1 MKLLS
6 IGNSFSQDAQEW
18 LHQIAVA
25 NGVELETTN
34 LMIGGCSLETHW
46 NHMTDGESAY
56 YLEKNGKNCDR
67 TVTLPEGLVLDEW
80 DVVTVQQVSHHSGQ
94 PQTYIPYLTELVAFV
109 REKCPKAK
117 IYFHQTWAYEID
129 SDHGGFLNYNR
140 DQQEMYRRIGDCT
153 EMACRLIGATVLPS
167 GPVVQYLRENTA
179 EFDYKNGGLSLNRDG
194 FHLSWDYGR
203 YALAATWY
211 RSITGQKPQGVPFP
225 LDGCPSPDPALLQ
238 LICNTVNEQ
247 LI

>member
-46 NHMTDGESAY
+46 NHVLDKECAY
-56 YLEKNGKNCDR
+56 YLEQNGKNMNR
-67 TVTLPEGLVLDEW
+67 MVTLEEGLALDDW
-80 DVVTVQQVSHHSGQ
+80 DVITVQQVSHYSGQ
-94 PQTYIPYLTELVAFV
+94 PQTYIPYLTDLVAYV
-109 REKCPKAK
+109 KEKCPAAK

-129 SDHGGFLNYNR
+129 SDHGGFLNYNS
-140 DQQEMYRRIGDCT
+140 DQQEMYRRICDCT
-153 EMACRLIGATVLPS
+153 EMACRLINATVLPS
-167 GPVVQYLRENTA
+167 GPVVQYLRENA
-179 EFDYKNGGLSLNRDG
+179 PAFDYKNGGLSLNRDG

-203 YALAATWY
+203 YAAAATWY
-211 RSITGQKPQGVPFP
+211 AVLTGRIP
-225 LDGCPSPDPALLQ
+225 
-238 LICNTVNEQ
+238 TVNAFPEWDAA
-247 LI
+247 LIDTIHAAVQAVVGE

>member
-46 NHMTDGESAY
+46 NHMTDGETAY
-56 YLEKNGKNCDR
+56 YLEQNGKNCER
-67 TVTLPEGLVLDEW
+67 MVTLPEGLALDEW

-153 EMACRLIGATVLPS
+153 AMACRLIGADVLPS
-167 GPVVQYLRENTA
+167 GPVVQYLRENA
-179 EFDYKNGGLSLNRDG
+179 PEFDYKNGGLSLNRDG

-203 YALAATWY
+203 YAAAATWY
-211 RSITGQKPQGVPFP
+211 KVLIGKT
-225 LDGCPSPDPALLQ
+225 PAVNAFSDWDAH
-238 LICNTVNEQ
+238 LIDVIHAGINTVIGE
-247 LI
+247 

>member
-46 NHMTDGESAY
+46 SHVVDKQAEY
-56 YLEKNGKNCDR
+56 YLEQNGKNMNR
-67 TVTLPEGLVLDEW
+67 QVTIDEGLAMDEW
-80 DVVTVQQVSHHSGQ
+80 DVITVQQASHYSGQ
-94 PQTYIPYLTELVAFV
+94 PQTYVPYLTDLVAYV

-129 SDHGGFLNYNR
+129 SDHGGFANYNH
-140 DQQEMYRRIGDCT
+140 DQGEMYRRICDCAA
-153 EMACRLIGATVLPS
+153 MAQRAIDATILPS
-167 GPVVQYLRENTA
+167 GPVVQYLRENA
-179 EFDYKNGGLSLNRDG
+179 PEFDYKNGALSLNRDG
-194 FHLSWDYGR
+194 FHLSWEYGR
-203 YALAATWY
+203 YAAAATWY
-211 RSITGQKPQGVPFP
+211 KVLTGNIPAVNAFP
-225 LDGCPSPDPALLQ
+225 EWDAH
-238 LICNTVNEQ
+238 LIEVIHAGIEAVVG
-247 LI
+247 

>member
-34 LMIGGCSLETHW
+34 LMIGGCSLATHW
-46 NHMTDGESAY
+46 GHVVDKQAEY
-56 YLEKNGKNCDR
+56 YLEQNGKNMER
-67 TVTLPEGLVLDEW
+67 MVTIEEGLALDKW
-80 DVVTVQQVSHHSGQ
+80 DVVTVQQASHYSGQ
-94 PQTYIPYLTELVAFV
+94 PQTYVPYITDLVAYV
-109 REKCPKAK
+109 REKCPGAK

-129 SDHGGFLNYNR
+129 SDHGGFITYNL
-140 DQQEMYRRIGDCT
+140 DQKEMFRRICDCT
-153 EMACRLIGATVLPS
+153 AMAQRLVDASILPS
-167 GPVVQYLRENTA
+167 GSVVQYLREKTP

-203 YALAATWY
+203 YTAAATWY
-211 RSITGQKPQGVPFP
+211 KVLTGKVPAVNAFP
-225 LDGCPSPDPALLQ
+225 EWDAH
-238 LICNTVNEQ
+238 LIEVIHAAIEAV
-247 LI
+247 LG

>member
-25 NGVELETTN
+25 NGVALETTN

-56 YLEKNGKNCDR
+56 YLEQNGKNMDR
-67 TVTLPEGLVLDEW
+67 MVTLEEGLALDAW

-94 PQTYIPYLTELVAFV
+94 PQTYIPYLTELVAYV
-109 REKCPKAK
+109 REKCPTAK

-153 EMACRLIGATVLPS
+153 EMACRLIDATVLPS
-167 GPVVQYLRENTA
+167 GPVVQYLRENTP

-203 YALAATWY
+203 YAAAATWFKVL
-211 RSITGQKPQGVPFP
+211 TGKVPAVNAFP
-225 LDGCPSPDPALLQ
+225 EWDAHLVDVIHAAVA
-238 LICNTVNEQ
+238 TVVE
-247 LI
+247 

>member
-46 NHMTDGESAY
+46 NHMTDGEAAY
-56 YLEKNGKNCDR
+56 YLEQNGKNMER
-67 TVTLPEGLVLDEW
+67 VVTLEEGLALDTW
-80 DVVTVQQVSHHSGQ
+80 DVVTVQQVSHYSGQ
-94 PQTYIPYLTELVAFV
+94 PQTYVPYITELVAYV
-109 REKCPKAK
+109 REKCPGAK

-129 SDHGGFLNYNR
+129 SDHGGFVTYNC
-140 DQQEMYRRIGDCT
+140 DQQEMYRRICDCT
-153 EMACRLIGATVLPS
+153 AMACRLIDAAVLPS
-167 GPVVQYLRENTA
+167 GPVVQYLRENA
-179 EFDYKNGGLSLNRDG
+179 PAFDYKNGGLSLNRDG

-203 YALAATWY
+203 YTAAATWFKVL
-211 RSITGQKPQGVPFP
+211 TGHVPAVNAFP
-225 LDGCPSPDPALLQ
+225 EWDKT
-238 LICNTVNEQ
+238 LIDTIHTAIEAVVGE
-247 LI
+247 

>member
-46 NHMTDGESAY
+46 SHVLDGQPEY
-56 YLEKNGKNCDR
+56 YLEQNGKNMDR
-67 TVTLPEGLVLDEW
+67 MVTIDEGLALEDW
-80 DVVTVQQVSHHSGQ
+80 DVITVQQASHYSGQ
-94 PQTYIPYLTELVAFV
+94 PQSYVPYLTDLVAHV

-129 SDHGGFLNYNR
+129 SDHGGFVTYNR
-140 DQQEMYRRIGDCT
+140 DQKEMYRRICDCAAMAQRLIGDCT
-153 EMACRLIGATVLPS
+153 ILPS
-167 GPVVQYLRENTA
+167 GPVVQYLRENDPA
-179 EFDYKNGGLSLNRDG
+179 FDYPNGGMSLNRDG
-194 FHLSWDYGR
+194 FHLSWEYGR
-203 YALAATWY
+203 YAAATTWF
-211 RSITGQKPQGVPFP
+211 RVLTGKLP
-225 LDGCPSPDPALLQ
+225 
-238 LICNTVNEQ
+238 TVNAFPDWDSTLLDKIHAAVEAVVSAQ
-247 LI
+247 

>member
-25 NGVELETTN
+25 NGVDLETTN

-46 NHMTDGESAY
+46 NHVLDKETAY
-56 YLEKNGKNCDR
+56 YLEQNGKNMER
-67 TVTLPEGLVLDEW
+67 MVTLEEGLALDTW

-94 PQTYIPYLTELVAFV
+94 PQTYIPYLTDLVAYV
-109 REKCPKAK
+109 REKCPGAK

-129 SDHGGFLNYNR
+129 SDHGGFANYNR

-153 EMACRLIGATVLPS
+153 EMACRLIDATVLPS
-167 GPVVQYLRENTA
+167 GPVVQYLRENA
-179 EFDYKNGGLSLNRDG
+179 PAFDYKNGGLSLNRDG

-203 YALAATWY
+203 YAAAVTWFAVLTG
-211 RSITGQKPQGVPFP
+211 SIPAVNAFP
-225 LDGCPSPDPALLQ
+225 EWDAT
-238 LICNTVNEQ
+238 LIDTIHAAVQAVVGE
-247 LI
+247 

>member
-56 YLEKNGKNCDR
+56 YLEQNGKNMDR
-67 TVTLPEGLVLDEW
+67 MVTLEEGLALDVW
-80 DVVTVQQVSHHSGQ
+80 DVITVQQVSHHSGQ
-94 PQTYIPYLTELVAFV
+94 PQTYIPYLTELVAYV
-109 REKCPKAK
+109 REKCPTAK

-153 EMACRLIGATVLPS
+153 EMACRLIDATVLPS
-167 GPVVQYLRENTA
+167 GPVVQYLRENTP

-203 YALAATWY
+203 YAAAATWF
-211 RSITGQKPQGVPFP
+211 RVLTGKVPAVNAFP
-225 LDGCPSPDPALLQ
+225 EWDAHLVDVIHAAVA
-238 LICNTVNEQ
+238 TVVE
-247 LI
+247 